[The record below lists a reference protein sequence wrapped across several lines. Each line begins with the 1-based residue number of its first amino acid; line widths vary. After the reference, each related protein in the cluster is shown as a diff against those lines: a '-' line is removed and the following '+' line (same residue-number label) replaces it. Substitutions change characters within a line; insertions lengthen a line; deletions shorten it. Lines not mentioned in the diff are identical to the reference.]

1 MVNSDFNQSKIAKIH
16 DFSMDFDLMS
26 TRLQSLKQ
34 EHPSGLIIP
43 IIGSHLKNPEFA
55 KIVREVNECY
65 YLKKVFIALS
75 AENPADYEEAL
86 RICRGF
92 KIQCNVIWCNK
103 PEVMDV
109 LEELKKKGLD
119 VTYLYG
125 KGKDIWMAI
134 GIASLELDAF
144 AMHDADILSYSKML
158 PTRLLYPVV
167 EPKLDFFFSKGY
179 YARVN
184 LETRKMYGRIYR
196 LFINPLLEALQEKL
210 HYSRFVTYL
219 QSFSYALSGEIA
231 ITNDLALHLR
241 IPSDWGLEMGT
252 LGELYRNASYRR
264 ICEVDL
270 GFYDHKH
277 KELSKDALLR
287 TAEDSFVTLLR
298 TLTETECIEVSE
310 QFLLSL
316 QVVYRR
322 IAQDKIRQYHADA
335 ACNNLNFDRH
345 EEETNVDT
353 LSTAIMS
360 AGKKYLTNPIETQL
374 PEWLRT
380 IAAMPNIRERL
391 RETAIEQ

>member
-1 MVNSDFNQSKIAKIH
+1 LDFNQSKIAKIH

-26 TRLQSLKQ
+26 TRLQNLK
-34 EHPSGLIIP
+34 EKHPSGLIMP
-43 IIGSHLKNPEFA
+43 IKGNDLKNPEFA
-55 KIVREVNECY
+55 KIIHEVNECY

-75 AENPADYEEAL
+75 VENPTDYEDAL

-92 KIQCNVIWCNK
+92 KIPCDVIWCNK
-103 PEVMDV
+103 PEVV
-109 LEELKKKGLD
+109 ALLEELKKKGLD
-119 VTYLYG
+119 VTSLSG
-125 KGKDIWMAI
+125 KGKDLWIAM
-134 GIASLELDAF
+134 GIASLELYAF
-144 AMHDADILSYSKML
+144 AMHDADILSYSKIL
-158 PTRLLYPVV
+158 PTRLLYPII
-167 EPKLDFFFSKGY
+167 EPNLDFFFSKGY

-184 LETRKMYGRIYR
+184 FETKKMYGRVYR

-210 HYSRFVTYL
+210 HYSRFIAYL

-270 GFYDHKH
+270 GFYEHKH
-277 KELSKDALLR
+277 KDMSKDALLR
-287 TAEDSFVTLLR
+287 TAEDSLVTLLR
-298 TLTETECIEVSE
+298 TLTETEFLEVSE
-310 QFLLSL
+310 TFLLSL

-335 ACNNLNFDRH
+335 TCNNLSFDRH
-345 EEETNVDT
+345 EEETNVDS
-353 LSTAIMS
+353 LSTVIVT